1 MKEDIMHKERLTI
14 VKVGGAVLEDPQQC
28 GSLLDAFAAIE
39 GKKIL
44 VHGGGR
50 TASTIASQLGIK
62 TRMVDGRRI
71 TDADMLLVAAMVYG
85 GLVNRNI
92 VTWLQALG
100 VDAIG
105 LTGADMDIIRSHR
118 RPVVNGIDYGY
129 VGDIDHV
136 DADRLSMLIDKGVVP
151 VVAPLTHDGCGQL
164 LNTNADTIASEVAAA
179 MAQIY
184 DVHLVYVFEK
194 AGVLGNPDDEASV
207 IPQICASELDGLI
220 AKGIISGGM
229 IPKLRMAVQAVER
242 GVENVL
248 ITNISSLAT
257 LDGTRIIAG

>member
-1 MKEDIMHKERLTI
+1 MHKEPLTI
-14 VKVGGAVLEDPQQC
+14 VKVGGAVVEDPQQC
-28 GSLLDAFAAIE
+28 GLLLDAFAAID

-50 TASTIASQLGIK
+50 TASRIASQLGIE

-71 TDADMLLVAAMVYG
+71 TDADMLQAAVMVYG
-85 GLVNRNI
+85 GLVNRQI
-92 VTWLQALG
+92 VAWLQALG

-105 LTGADMDIIRSHR
+105 LAGADMDIIRSHR
-118 RPVVNGIDYGY
+118 RPVTNGIDFGY

-136 DADRLSMLIDKGVVP
+136 DANSLSMLVDNSVVP

-179 MAQIY
+179 MARMY
-184 DVHLVYVFEK
+184 DVSLVYVFEK
-194 AGVLGNPDDEASV
+194 AGVLGNPDDETSV
-207 IPQICASELDGLI
+207 IPQICASELEGLI
-220 AKGIISGGM
+220 DKGTVSGGM
-229 IPKLRMAVQAVER
+229 IPKLRMAVHAVEC

-248 ITNISSLAT
+248 ITNIFSLAT
-257 LDGTRIIAG
+257 LDGTRIVAG

>member
-1 MKEDIMHKERLTI
+1 MKEDIMHKESLTI

-92 VTWLQALG
+92 VPSGDPLHHEE
-100 VDAIG
+100 G
-105 LTGADMDIIRSHR
+105 LPR
-118 RPVVNGIDYGY
+118 
-129 VGDIDHV
+129 
-136 DADRLSMLIDKGVVP
+136 
-151 VVAPLTHDGCGQL
+151 
-164 LNTNADTIASEVAAA
+164 TN
-179 MAQIY
+179 
-184 DVHLVYVFEK
+184 
-194 AGVLGNPDDEASV
+194 
-207 IPQICASELDGLI
+207 
-220 AKGIISGGM
+220 
-229 IPKLRMAVQAVER
+229 KLKYVER
-242 GVENVL
+242 EYNVVL
-248 ITNISSLAT
+248 
-257 LDGTRIIAG
+257 

>member
-1 MKEDIMHKERLTI
+1 M
-14 VKVGGAVLEDPQQC
+14 
-28 GSLLDAFAAIE
+28 
-39 GKKIL
+39 
-44 VHGGGR
+44 
-50 TASTIASQLGIK
+50 
-62 TRMVDGRRI
+62 
-71 TDADMLLVAAMVYG
+71 
-85 GLVNRNI
+85 
-92 VTWLQALG
+92 
-100 VDAIG
+100 
-105 LTGADMDIIRSHR
+105 
-118 RPVVNGIDYGY
+118 
-129 VGDIDHV
+129 
-136 DADRLSMLIDKGVVP
+136 
-151 VVAPLTHDGCGQL
+151 

-179 MAQIY
+179 MAQVC

-220 AKGIISGGM
+220 AKGIVSGGM